1 MNWLN
6 VKLIWQREVRDQ
18 LRDRRTMFMIFVL
31 PLLIY
36 PFLGM
41 TSLQVAQF
49 VREHATSVLILG
61 REELP
66 ADQQLIDGRRFH
78 AELFSDAQ
86 QTRLLDL
93 YFPDDELDRPQFESL
108 SNETRLAA
116 LEKQA
121 REAVRERRYE
131 VVLLFPPGYDERL
144 QNFLKQVE
152 HDDPEPDEPLA
163 PTIFHNSAKEKS
175 QIAFARVY
183 QVLNRW
189 RDQVFD
195 RRVDTVFELAGI
207 DAQRVDRA
215 AGLPIASVDV
225 ANPSLRD
232 AAVWSKIFPFLL
244 LIWALTGAFY
254 PAVDLCAGEKER
266 GTLETLLSSP
276 AERGEI
282 VVGKLLTVM
291 LFSMATVVLNVLSM
305 AVTGKFILSQLPQF
319 GPPHWASLVWLVVA
333 LVPVS
338 ALFSA
343 LCMALAAF
351 ARSSKEGQYYLM
363 PLLLVTMPL
372 AVMPMAPAVELT
384 LGNSL
389 IPITGIVLVLR
400 TLMEGEYWRA
410 LPFIPPVV
418 GVTLVCCLLAIRWA
432 IDQFN
437 SESVLFREGERI
449 QLNQWLRHLLR
460 DREATPS
467 ISEAVF
473 CGVLILM
480 IRFFMGFALPQPE
493 TFHDLMNLAL
503 VSQLVVIATPA
514 LLMTIMLT
522 RSPRQTLLL
531 NLPNWSM
538 LPAAAL
544 LAVVMHPVVMWF
556 QVAVVQR
563 LYPVSDEVAELMRRL
578 MTDQGSFWQL
588 LVVVA
593 VVPAVCE
600 ELAFRG
606 FILSGLRRM
615 GHKWRAIVISS
626 LFFGMAHSL
635 FQQSLVASLVG
646 AVIGYLAVQ
655 SGSLLPGIVYHMLHN
670 GLALASSRV
679 NADAIDAAPWLGL
692 LYEQVEGEA
701 YLFRWPVVALAGLL
715 AVCVLYWL
723 HHQPYRKSPEERLQE
738 AIDHHAAHSPVG

>member
-1 MNWLN
+1 MNWHN
-6 VKLIWQREVRDQ
+6 VKLILQREVRDQ

-61 REELP
+61 RGELP
-66 ADQQLIDGRRFH
+66 DDQRLIDEDRFRD
-78 AELFSDAQ
+78 ELFSDARQ
-86 QTRLLDL
+86 ARLLEL
-93 YFPDDELDRPQFESL
+93 HFPEEPTDADAASVSDDE
-108 SNETRLAA
+108 RLAA
-116 LEKQA
+116 LEQEA
-121 REAVRERRYE
+121 RRAVREREYE
-131 VVLLFPPGYDERL
+131 VVLLFPPGYGERL
-144 QNFLKQVE
+144 QEYLEQGDE
-152 HDDPEPDEPLA
+152 DEPASAAPLA

-183 QVLNRW
+183 QVLNHW
-189 RDQVFD
+189 RDQIFD
-195 RRVDTVFELAGI
+195 RKVHTVFEMAGLE
-207 DAQRVDRA
+207 AQRVDRD
-215 AGLPIASVDV
+215 AGLPIESVDV
-225 ANPSLRD
+225 ANPALRD

-319 GPPHWASLVWLVVA
+319 GPPHWLSLAWLVVA

-343 LCMALAAF
+343 LCLALAAF

-400 TLMEGEYWRA
+400 TLMEGDIWRA

-418 GVTLVCCLLAIRWA
+418 VVTLACCLLAIRWA
-432 IDQFN
+432 VEQFN
-437 SESVLFREGERI
+437 SETVLFREGERV
-449 QLNQWLRHLLR
+449 QLNLWLRHLLR

-467 ISEAVF
+467 PSEAIF

-493 TFHDLMNLAL
+493 SFRDFIDLAL
-503 VSQLVVIATPA
+503 ISQLVVIATPA

-531 NLPNWSM
+531 NLPSWTM
-538 LPAAAL
+538 VPAAAL
-544 LAVVMHPVVMWF
+544 LALAMHPVVMWF
-556 QVAVVQR
+556 QTSVVQR
-563 LYPVSDEVAELMRRL
+563 LYPISDEVAQMMQQMLSTE
-578 MTDQGSFWQL
+578 DSFWQL

-593 VVPAVCE
+593 IVPAVCE

-606 FILSGLRRM
+606 FILSGLRHV
-615 GHKWRAIVISS
+615 GHKWRAIVVSS

-670 GLALASSRV
+670 GLALATSRV
-679 NADAIDAAPWLGL
+679 NDELVAAHPWLGL
-692 LYEQVEGEA
+692 LYGQVADDA
-701 YLFRWPVVALAGLL
+701 YLFRWQVVALGSVVAMG
-715 AVCVLYWL
+715 VFYWL
-723 HHQPYRKSPEERLQE
+723 HRQPYRRSPEERLQE
-738 AIDHHAAHSPVG
+738 AIDHHASHSLVG